1 MKSHSW
7 RIASVPPK
15 TPTPIERAGLT
26 EVPVAPIEAKWIIAS
41 ARPMASGPMK
51 AWNSLRASVT
61 PRMIH
66 TKTAVMTIS
75 SRKAAH
81 AA

>member
-1 MKSHSW
+1 MNSHSW

-26 EVPVAPIEAKWIIAS
+26 EVPVAPMEAKWIIAS
-41 ARPMASGPMK
+41 ERPMASGAMGRELVAGVGDAEDRHK
-51 AWNSLRASVT
+51 
-61 PRMIH
+61 
-66 TKTAVMTIS
+66 KTRVISIS

-81 AA
+81 MA